1 MPCRYTINPEA
12 RVVSAEYYGTL
23 ELADVRKNQSEMRAD
38 PGFDPSFNYLVD
50 LRGVQ
55 TMGLSSMDMQT
66 ASQESFFNDN
76 IKVAVVAATDLH
88 FGMSRVFEMSHDKR
102 EKTVKVFRDADDA
115 RRWIGLDVD

>member
-55 TMGLSSMDMQT
+55 TCLTSAPLGHIEGFS
-66 ASQESFFNDN
+66 
-76 IKVAVVAATDLH
+76 
-88 FGMSRVFEMSHDKR
+88 
-102 EKTVKVFRDADDA
+102 
-115 RRWIGLDVD
+115 